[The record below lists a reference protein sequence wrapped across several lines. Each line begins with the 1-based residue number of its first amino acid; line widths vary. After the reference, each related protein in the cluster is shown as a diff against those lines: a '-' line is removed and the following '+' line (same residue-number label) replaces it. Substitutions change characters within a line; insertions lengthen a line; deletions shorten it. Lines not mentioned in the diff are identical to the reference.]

1 MILIHVKKNNNFG
14 MKFVIKYNMKKV
26 IILYTFLL
34 AGFINV
40 NAQTPEGT
48 RTTVILYNVTP
59 LKVDLAPD
67 GTIINIHG
75 KEDDFFKGYAL
86 VKNAESDID
95 LVASNT
101 EFYKP
106 NVGYTVAPKALN
118 LDYRPDLALL
128 SSKAIAAIDEAV
140 IYLTANPEQKI
151 MITPY
156 RASNSSDNQLLLDNR
171 LKTALMYLEIKGVP
185 KGKIALNQ
193 ESQTTNP
200 NQLILTF
207 LR

>member
-1 MILIHVKKNNNFG
+1 MKKIVILIS
-14 MKFVIKYNMKKV
+14 
-26 IILYTFLL
+26 FLL
-34 AGFINV
+34 AGYLSVIG
-40 NAQTPEGT
+40 QTQEGI
-48 RTTVILYNVTP
+48 RTTIILYNVTP

-75 KEDDFFKGYAL
+75 KEDDYFKGYSL
-86 VKNAESDID
+86 VKNDDSSID

-106 NVGYTVAPKALN
+106 NVGYTVAPKAFN
-118 LDYRPDLALL
+118 LDFRSDLALL

-140 IYLTANPEQKI
+140 VYLTANPDQKI

-156 RASNSSDNQLLLDNR
+156 KASLSKDNQLLLDNR
-171 LKTALMYLEIKGVP
+171 LKTALMYLEIKGIP

-193 ESQTTNP
+193 DVQSTNP

-207 LR
+207 LK